1 VDELTPVLAL
11 GLVITMVLKH
21 VNSSTNPFWCVAA
34 EGRWSVLGMVISA
47 AAVAEL
53 ATRPG
58 GGFPIAPVTREF
70 IRATAAQQVAIGM
83 GFGSLVHLIHTFA
96 TDGGTIISWTWTG
109 FPVTGPTHPAA
120 CLVIAV
126 ACAACVAPAW
136 WPIGVIGAVVL
147 YRYPDWIGFVG
158 GLALVWYLVAALPGY
173 LRAVSL
179 CPGAIGWG
187 LLLYCVLGVVSV
199 VTTAYAFVPFGNLVR
214 ERTDLV
220 LGFSMAWV
228 VAGNLAAGMVRMPQ
242 GLLERSN
249 RRIRRVKMWTG
260 VTAVLLGLA
269 AFATSYS
276 ELSTEAPKPYA
287 ETGRVFSGGIWTVSR
302 QRRIA
307 NVRCILAWT
316 WQAGTVRDA

>member
-1 VDELTPVLAL
+1 
-11 GLVITMVLKH
+11 
-21 VNSSTNPFWCVAA
+21 
-34 EGRWSVLGMVISA
+34 
-47 AAVAEL
+47 
-53 ATRPG
+53 
-58 GGFPIAPVTREF
+58 
-70 IRATAAQQVAIGM
+70 
-83 GFGSLVHLIHTFA
+83 
-96 TDGGTIISWTWTG
+96 
-109 FPVTGPTHPAA
+109 
-120 CLVIAV
+120 
-126 ACAACVAPAW
+126 
-136 WPIGVIGAVVL
+136 
-147 YRYPDWIGFVG
+147 
-158 GLALVWYLVAALPGY
+158 
-173 LRAVSL
+173 
-179 CPGAIGWG
+179 
-187 LLLYCVLGVVSV
+187 LLYCVLGVVSV

-316 WQAGTVRDA
+316 WQAGTVRDACSSRIVSARTCGADPVHRFVYGNRDLTRVIAEELGYVSVPRFHADISMSTWARVRTSIRGAQRCSQRWAGHRRG

>member
-1 VDELTPVLAL
+1 MAELTSVLAL

-34 EGRWSVLGMVISA
+34 EGRWSVVGMAISA

-53 ATRPG
+53 SARPG

-109 FPVTGPTHPAA
+109 FPVTGPTHSAA

-126 ACAACVAPAW
+126 ACAACLAPAW
-136 WPIGVIGAVVL
+136 WPVGVVGAVVL

-173 LRAVSL
+173 LRAMSL

-220 LGFSMAWV
+220 LGFSMACV
-228 VAGNLAAGMVRMPQ
+228 VAGNVAAGRVRMPQ

-249 RRIRRVKMWTG
+249 RRIRRIKMWTS
-260 VTAVLLGLA
+260 VTAVLLGVA

-287 ETGRVFSGGIWTVSR
+287 ETGRAFSGGIWTVS
-302 QRRIA
+302 QQHRIA
-307 NVRCILAWT
+307 NVRCILA
-316 WQAGTVRDA
+316 